1 MTMLRRAL
9 FIAAKEIKF
18 LFRDRETYI
27 WAFVMPVVFMYF
39 IGTVTGQ
46 YGGGAGMTP
55 EDRIAVAAPASAGFL
70 ADQLVERLEQ
80 NGLAVDRKDSAAA
93 LGDASRRLILPE
105 KFTDSALRGEK
116 TVVKLERKDQGLAN
130 DFDQFRV
137 ARAVYTV
144 LADLVVCAV
153 AGGKPDAA
161 AFDRLHKTPH
171 AVTLDVQQAGQ
182 RKQPPTGFEQAV
194 PGIMIMFTMLS
205 LLSGGSVSLII
216 ERKQGLLKRLASTP
230 ISPGELLAGKWAG
243 RLVLGVA
250 QIVFAMIAGTLLFGM
265 SWGPELPMILLVL
278 FAFGALCASFGV
290 LLGNLARSEGQGI
303 GFSVL
308 GTNVFAALGG
318 LWWPIEITPR
328 WMQSLALCLPTGW
341 AMDAMHQLV
350 SFRASAAAVLL
361 QLAALAVSAVIVG
374 WLGARTFRYQ

>member
-1 MTMLRRAL
+1 MLRRAL